1 MDKLLLRKSTVAN
14 LGVDV
19 QLLNSLVSVSLS
31 EKRAKKELLTRER
44 CFGNYKLMTTNLQIS
59 VEIISSQCV

>member
-14 LGVDV
+14 LGVDE

-44 CFGNYKLMTTNLQIS
+44 CFGNYKLMTTNLQVS

>member
-31 EKRAKKELLTRER
+31 EKRAKKALLTRER
-44 CFGNYKLMTTNLQIS
+44 CFGNYKLKLKTSEESAFDT
-59 VEIISSQCV
+59 

>member
-14 LGVDV
+14 LGVDE

-31 EKRAKKELLTRER
+31 EKRAKKGLLTRER
-44 CFGNYKLMTTNLQIS
+44 CFGNYKLMTTNLQVS

>member
-14 LGVDV
+14 LGVDE

-44 CFGNYKLMTTNLQIS
+44 CLGNYKLMTINLQIS